1 MRKFLHGCITIFLLF
16 LITHIHAQVR
26 TINGTVISEDSKRPL
41 PGVSVSV
48 KGSFKG
54 TVTDESGNYSI
65 VVKTVGDTLLF
76 SYSGYTTQRI
86 QVGSGLNQDISLIP
100 AIRDMDAVIVVGYGT
115 QKKTEV
121 TSAAVTVKSKDF
133 VQGAVTD
140 AGQLL
145 RGKVAGLTIG
155 TPSGDPGAASQILLR
170 GVGTLFSSTQP
181 LILVDGIP
189 GGLNTVA
196 PQDIE
201 SIDVLKDGAAAAIY
215 GTRGTN
221 GVILIT
227 TKKSNGVVEPSF
239 TYNGYISTQHFTRKT
254 DVLTAAEYRANK
266 DKWGSTGYQDDGGS
280 TDWIKEISR
289 PHAPLGQLHQFT
301 LKGGNAKTNYLG
313 TIAYTRNEGVII
325 TTENKMVNSR
335 VDVNHSMLNGT
346 VKLNVNFINAN
357 NTGSVGFN
365 SVIYRNAERYN
376 PTSPVHNTDG
386 MYFENFGPTENYN
399 PVAMLKEQFGNQHSQ
414 STRISGSLTWTP
426 VKELRLKMLAS
437 GNKFNSVDGYGQTK
451 KHYSNTAGGRNGFAS
466 KNDFESIDQLVELTA
481 DYSKTI
487 QSHKFNA
494 IAGYSYQENQYQ
506 RAGMSNYDFPV
517 GNYSYIDNIGLG
529 NALKTGEG
537 SMFSRK
543 EASNLIGFFG
553 RLTYSYKERYLLMAS
568 VRREAASQLVGTSN
582 PWGTFPAVSV
592 GWRLSEE
599 TFIKEIAFIDN
610 LKIRAGY
617 GVTGTSPGAL
627 FLAVPR
633 IGYSGLFL
641 VNGVW
646 QPSVVP
652 ISNPNE
658 NLKWEEKR
666 ETNIGLDYSFL
677 KGRINGS
684 IDYYKR
690 KTVGLLFDYQVP
702 SPPNLYPTTKAN
714 VGVME
719 NKGIE
724 ILVNVIPIQA
734 KNFTWSSTLTYS
746 KNKNKLVSL
755 ENDLYKV
762 TNPFFDIGRTP
773 TPIGDISHR
782 VAVGEPIGNFWGYKV
797 LDITDDGHWVY
808 EDGEGKPITTKPNP
822 AKDRK
827 IIGNGLPTS
836 YASWNNTVSYRNF
849 DLGITM
855 RGAFGFQII
864 NSTRLVL
871 EVPSFSNYNVL
882 NSSFAKVFGKS
893 VLNKDVSPELNSY
906 YVEKGD
912 YWKIDNI
919 TIGYNFR
926 VAGSKHIKAARIYIS
941 SLNSFTIT
949 GYKGLDP
956 EVNQIGLTPGY
967 DDREKYP
974 TARVF
979 SAGMNITIN

>member
-1 MRKFLHGCITIFLLF
+1 MRRILQCCIPLFMLL
-16 LITHIHAQVR
+16 LVSKSNAQVR
-26 TINGTVISEDSKRPL
+26 TINGIVTSDESNRPIS
-41 PGVSVSV
+41 GVSVLV
-48 KGSFKG
+48 KGTSTG
-54 TVTDESGNYSI
+54 TTTNELGKYSI
-65 VVKTVGDTLLF
+65 NVSKATDVIVFSFLDYTSKSIIVGDNSTH
-76 SYSGYTTQRI
+76 
-86 QVGSGLNQDISLIP
+86 DISL
-100 AIRDMDAVIVVGYGT
+100 ASSSKDLDAVVVVGYGT

-155 TPSGDPGAASQILLR
+155 TPSGDPAGYSQILLR
-170 GVGTLFSSTQP
+170 GVGTLFSSTYP
-181 LILVDGIP
+181 LILIDGIP

-201 SIDVLKDGAAAAIY
+201 SIDVLKDGSAAAIY

-227 TKKSNGVVEPSF
+227 TKKSNGVIEPTF
-239 TYNGYISTQHFTRKT
+239 AYNGYISTQKFIKTT
-254 DVLTAAEYRANK
+254 DVLNAAQYRAKKAN
-266 DKWGSTGYQDDGGS
+266 WGSTGYQDDGGS

-289 PHAPLGQLHQFT
+289 PNAPLGQLHQFT
-301 LKGGNAKTNYLG
+301 VRGGTNKTNYLA
-313 TIAYTRNEGVII
+313 TIAFNKTEGIII
-325 TTENKMVNSR
+325 TTDNQIINSR
-335 VDVNHSMLNGT
+335 VDVNHSMLNDK
-346 VKLNVNFINAN
+346 VKLNVNFINVDN
-357 NTGSVGFN
+357 KSSVGFN
-365 SVIYRNAERYN
+365 NVIYRNAERYN
-376 PTSPVHNTDG
+376 PTSPVYNADG
-386 MYFENFGPTENYN
+386 TYFENFGPTENYN
-399 PVAMLKEQFGNQHSQ
+399 PVAMLKEQFGGSHSQ
-414 STRISGSLTWTP
+414 STRLSGSLTWTP
-426 VKELRLKMLAS
+426 LQELRLKILAS
-437 GNKFNSVDGYGQTK
+437 GNKRNSIDGYGQTK
-451 KHYSNTAGGRNGFAS
+451 KHYSTTAGGRNGFAS
-466 KNDFESIDQLVELTA
+466 KNDYESIDKLMELTA
-481 DYSKTI
+481 EYTMSI
-487 QSHKFNA
+487 QAHKFSV
-494 IAGYSYQENQYQ
+494 IGGYSYQENEYQ
-506 RAGMSNYDFPV
+506 RSGMSNYDFPV

-529 NALKTGEG
+529 NALKIGEG
-537 SMFSRK
+537 SIYSRK

-553 RLTYSYKERYLLMAS
+553 RVTYNYKEKYLLMAS
-568 VRREAASQLVGTSN
+568 LRHEAASQLVGTN
-582 PWGTFPAVSV
+582 HPWGTFPAVSV
-592 GWRLSEE
+592 GWRISEE
-599 TFIKEIAFIDN
+599 SFMKDMAFVDN
-610 LKIRAGY
+610 LKLRAGY
-617 GVTGTSPGAL
+617 GITGTSPSEL

-641 VNGVW
+641 INGEW

-652 ISNPNE
+652 VSNPNPD
-658 NLKWEEKR
+658 LKWEEKR
-666 ETNIGLDYSFL
+666 ETNIGIDYSFF
-677 KGRINGS
+677 KGKINGS
-684 IDYYKR
+684 IDFYKR

-719 NKGIE
+719 NKGVE
-724 ILVNVIPIQA
+724 ILVSIVPVET

-746 KNKNKLVSL
+746 KNINKLVSL

-762 TNPFFDIGRTP
+762 TNPFFDVGRTP

-782 VAVGEPIGNFWGYKV
+782 VAVNQPIGNFWGYKV
-797 LDITDDGHWVY
+797 IDVTDDGHWIY
-808 EDGEGKPITTKPNP
+808 EDADGKPITTRPNP

-827 IIGNGLPTS
+827 IIGNGLPKS
-836 YASWNNTVSYRNF
+836 YASWNNTIRYQNF

-882 NSSFAKVFGKS
+882 NSSFDKVFGKT

-919 TIGYNFR
+919 TLGYNFKLT
-926 VAGSKHIKAARIYIS
+926 GSKHIKAARLYVS
-941 SLNSFTIT
+941 SLNTLTIT

-956 EVNQIGLTPGY
+956 EVNQLGLIPGY

-979 SAGMNITIN
+979 SIGMNITIN